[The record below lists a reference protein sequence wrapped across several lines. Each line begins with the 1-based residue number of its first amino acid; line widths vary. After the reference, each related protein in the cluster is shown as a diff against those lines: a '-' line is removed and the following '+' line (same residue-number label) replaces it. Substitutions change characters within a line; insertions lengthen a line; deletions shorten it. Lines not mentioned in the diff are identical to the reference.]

1 MASLYGTVRTSNLDI
16 DNDVEILYFYRPTR
30 STDPDPDDMTG
41 FRFLDSSCLVKAQY
55 DKGLYEPISDILGL
69 YELRLPLDVFNQKG
83 FYTVYIR
90 PKEVRI
96 KLTDVSVL
104 ATYPDVKGVIINL
117 SDLNGV
123 VDLTGYR
130 IDYLDTSGNRTDI
143 SRLIT
148 SCNRCEPVLVT
159 VADSYPKTTR
169 YRFTDTSSNLV
180 FCTVTPSSAS
190 SFRPNVTPYIG
201 VPGGEVYLV
210 NTKFDPKLLEI
221 EMVDHD
227 ADTLTYMIEG
237 DQVRNRDK
245 AIITTYNDER
255 EIYKQQDYYT
265 VKSSLGEP
273 LYDVKKNRDSIDNGE
288 SYDKVI
294 DNV

>member
-30 STDPDPDDMTG
+30 STDPDDMTG

-55 DKGLYEPISDILGL
+55 DNDLNEPISDILGL

-90 PKEVRI
+90 PKEERI

-227 ADTLTYMIEG
+227 ADTLTYMIED

>member
-30 STDPDPDDMTG
+30 STDPDDMTG

-55 DKGLYEPISDILGL
+55 DNDLNEPISDILGL

-90 PKEVRI
+90 PKEERI

-123 VDLTGYR
+123 MDLTGYR

>member
-30 STDPDPDDMTG
+30 STDPDDMTG

-55 DKGLYEPISDILGL
+55 DNDLNEPISDILGL

-90 PKEVRI
+90 PKEERI

>member
-30 STDPDPDDMTG
+30 STDPDDMTG

-90 PKEVRI
+90 PKEERI

-130 IDYLDTSGNRTDI
+130 IDYLDTSGKRTDI